1 MTIAKAVLVT
11 GGAGYIGS
19 HTCKALSLAGYTPIA
34 YDNLVH
40 GHRWAVQWG
49 PFVYGDVADGEL
61 LEETLRRY
69 SIRAV
74 IHFAA
79 YAYVGESMSQP
90 GKYFRNNIANTVTLL
105 EALERVGIDKMVFSS
120 TCATYGL
127 PTELPISEDTPQRP
141 INPYGESKLVVERML
156 QWWGLAHPLR
166 WSVLRYF
173 NAAGA
178 DLDGEIG
185 EDHDPETHL
194 IPLAIEAALGTCPAL
209 DIHGSDYPTRDGTP
223 VRDFVHVADLAS
235 AHVAALRYLENGG
248 DSIALN
254 LGTGRGH
261 SVREVLAMVEQV
273 TGRTVPVRIGSRRP
287 GDPPQLVAR
296 AHRARE
302 VLGWH
307 AQHSSLRTI
316 VETAWRWRTERKPS
330 LVRDPDIA
338 VAALETSLSKAA
350 AAA

>member
-105 EALERVGIDKMVFSS
+105 EALERVGI
-120 TCATYGL
+120 
-127 PTELPISEDTPQRP
+127 
-141 INPYGESKLVVERML
+141 
-156 QWWGLAHPLR
+156 
-166 WSVLRYF
+166 
-173 NAAGA
+173 
-178 DLDGEIG
+178 
-185 EDHDPETHL
+185 
-194 IPLAIEAALGTCPAL
+194 
-209 DIHGSDYPTRDGTP
+209 
-223 VRDFVHVADLAS
+223 
-235 AHVAALRYLENGG
+235 
-248 DSIALN
+248 
-254 LGTGRGH
+254 
-261 SVREVLAMVEQV
+261 
-273 TGRTVPVRIGSRRP
+273 
-287 GDPPQLVAR
+287 
-296 AHRARE
+296 
-302 VLGWH
+302 
-307 AQHSSLRTI
+307 
-316 VETAWRWRTERKPS
+316 
-330 LVRDPDIA
+330 
-338 VAALETSLSKAA
+338 
-350 AAA
+350 